1 MPVKKP
7 QKILLHHI
15 PLKFV
20 KSAVAGGGRK
30 AVDHEIPLIPFIDF
44 LIVLVVF
51 LLMSF
56 AASGELVAQSPTITM
71 PTADNVDTL
80 EVAPIIAVDAQVV
93 TLDGNRMADT
103 TTLAGSSEIERVE
116 GLVQELERLKRN
128 WSMLHPTDPFDG
140 RVILQADDDIDFRVI
155 KKLMFS
161 CAQAGYTNINFAVND
176 GGGSGGDGG

>member
-7 QKILLHHI
+7 DRVLLHHI
-15 PLKFV
+15 PLQFV
-20 KSAVAGGGRK
+20 RNAVSGGGRK
-30 AVDHEIPLIPFIDF
+30 DLNVEIALIPFIDF

-56 AASGELVAQSPTITM
+56 AASGELVAQQPTINM
-71 PTADNVDTL
+71 PTADHVDLL
-80 EVAPIIAVDAQVV
+80 EIAPIIAVDAQVV

-103 TTLAGSSEIERVE
+103 QTLAGSSEMERIE

-128 WSMLHPTDPFDG
+128 WSMLHPTEPFDG

-161 CAQAGYTNINFAVND
+161 CAQAGYTNINFAVNE
-176 GGGSGGDGG
+176 GGSES